1 LLFWWQRLFF
11 LGIFAKLALGVD
23 RTIVLVP
30 VPVLAQAKLLVL
42 LRTGIIALAITGM
55 GTIVL
60 LPGQRVLVWLQFDRC
75 LAEFFFGFFW
85 GFFLQFAALLFY
97 FRFILFFLLG
107 KKHILCL
114 KGKIKAKII
123 DRFR

>member
-1 LLFWWQRLFF
+1 MLFWWQRLFF

-30 VPVLAQAKLLVL
+30 VPVLAQAKLLVLVPVPILAQAKLLVL

-75 LAEFFFGFFW
+75 LAEFFFGFFL

-97 FRFILFFLLG
+97 FRFIFFS
-107 KKHILCL
+107 
-114 KGKIKAKII
+114 
-123 DRFR
+123 F